1 MSKIAGEINAEMMHP
16 KVIHE
21 QRKALFAEMVRKTGS
36 QQSVLDRLLQEI
48 QFLRDHEGCP
58 MDEEVIDILRG
69 KVAELEAENTLH
81 KSAMDNLAA
90 KLTEA
95 ERQRDE
101 RVTGF
106 NLTVAAVEAADMIEQ
121 LEAERVLDEQR
132 VADLMAQVTDIAA
145 ERDEL
150 KVDAVRYRWL
160 RDNPWDEE
168 LTAVIT
174 YHRNALFDSAIDAV
188 IAKGEKHAQA

>member
-48 QFLRDHEGCP
+48 QFLRDHEGGP
-58 MDEEVIDILRG
+58 MDEEVIDILHG

-95 ERQRDE
+95 ERQ
-101 RVTGF
+101 
-106 NLTVAAVEAADMIEQ
+106 
-121 LEAERVLDEQR
+121 LDE
-132 VADLMAQVTDIAA
+132 LMACLNLIYSWANNWDSEFMNDPDWINTDYPRIQAA
-145 ERDEL
+145 
-150 KVDAVRYRWL
+150 
-160 RDNPWDEE
+160 
-168 LTAVIT
+168 
-174 YHRNALFDSAIDAV
+174 
-188 IAKGEKHAQA
+188 IAKVKGQP

>member
-1 MSKIAGEINAEMMHP
+1 MSKIAGEINTEMMHP

-48 QFLRDHEGCP
+48 QFLRDHEGGP
-58 MDEEVIDILRG
+58 MDEEVIDILHR

-101 RVTGF
+101 
-106 NLTVAAVEAADMIEQ
+106 
-121 LEAERVLDEQR
+121 
-132 VADLMAQVTDIAA
+132 LMACLNLIYSWANNWDSEFMNDPEWINKDGPRIKAA
-145 ERDEL
+145 IS
-150 KVDAVRYRWL
+150 K
-160 RDNPWDEE
+160 P
-168 LTAVIT
+168 
-174 YHRNALFDSAIDAV
+174 
-188 IAKGEKHAQA
+188 KGRS

>member
-48 QFLRDHEGCP
+48 QFLRDHEGGP
-58 MDEEVIDILRG
+58 MGEEVIDILRG

-95 ERQRDE
+95 
-101 RVTGF
+101 
-106 NLTVAAVEAADMIEQ
+106 ADRIEQ
-121 LEAERVLDEQR
+121 LEAERDE
-132 VADLMAQVTDIAA
+132 LMACLNLIYSWANNWDSEFMNDPDWQDEDYPRIQAA
-145 ERDEL
+145 IS
-150 KVDAVRYRWL
+150 KVRK
-160 RDNPWDEE
+160 P
-168 LTAVIT
+168 T
-174 YHRNALFDSAIDAV
+174 
-188 IAKGEKHAQA
+188 